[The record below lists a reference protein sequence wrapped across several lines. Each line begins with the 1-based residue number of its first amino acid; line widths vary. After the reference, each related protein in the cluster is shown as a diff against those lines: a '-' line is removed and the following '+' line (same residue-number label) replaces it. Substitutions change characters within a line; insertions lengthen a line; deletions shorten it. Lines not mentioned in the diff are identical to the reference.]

1 MIEEIKDRISKYINN
16 EWLDDC
22 MTSKSPTKIFILS
35 FPNKWLAWTEDF
47 NVWKYKVNNIEGTLY
62 GYPVKR

>member
-1 MIEEIKDRISKYINN
+1 MIDEIKDRISKYIN
-16 EWLDDC
+16 EGFLDDC
-22 MTSKSPTKIFILS
+22 ISNASPTGISILS

-47 NVWKYKVNNIEGTLY
+47 NIWKYKIGKIEGEIH